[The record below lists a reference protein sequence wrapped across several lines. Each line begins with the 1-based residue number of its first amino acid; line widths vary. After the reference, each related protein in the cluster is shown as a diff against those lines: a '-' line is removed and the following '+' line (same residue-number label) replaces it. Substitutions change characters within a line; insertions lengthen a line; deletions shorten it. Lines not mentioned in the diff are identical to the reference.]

1 VGLKRPGDTV
11 STLQSLEVAGCVC
24 SAKRSVNRLAKT
36 LNVWRRY
43 SGYSGA
49 GQLDSTNAS
58 ALSTL
63 RAYPHDS
70 SWQAGCT
77 NTVLW
82 RQEVCANRVVETA
95 MSIPKERD
103 TLKTITLV
111 ALLLVGLCV
120 VGSPMAV
127 AQDTSSQSSAADS
140 TADAITDQQLALLR
154 RDIRS
159 VKKQLIAANLTL
171 TDSEATKFWQVYEQ
185 YSADMGKI
193 NDTKTAII
201 KEYSEEY
208 GTLSDDQAD
217 NLIRRWLDTDIE
229 QTKLRQRYVP
239 IFRKVLPGKKAA
251 TFFQI
256 ERRMSTMID
265 VQLTSQLPLAQSQ
278 D

>member
-1 VGLKRPGDTV
+1 MSVPSAPCEHVRTILVGKPVAPIPLSGDKKF
-11 STLQSLEVAGCVC
+11 AP
-24 SAKRSVNRLAKT
+24 
-36 LNVWRRY
+36 RRVIE
-43 SGYSGA
+43 A
-49 GQLDSTNAS
+49 
-58 ALSTL
+58 
-63 RAYPHDS
+63 
-70 SWQAGCT
+70 
-77 NTVLW
+77 
-82 RQEVCANRVVETA
+82 AN
-95 MSIPKERD
+95 SIPKERD
-103 TLKTITLV
+103 TLKKIILAALSLV
-111 ALLLVGLCV
+111 VLCV

-127 AQDTSSQSSAADS
+127 AQDTSSQSSAADN
-140 TADAITDQQLALLR
+140 TADAITDQQLTLLR

-159 VKKQLIAANLTL
+159 IKKQLIAANLTL

-185 YSADMGKI
+185 YSADTAKI
-193 NDTKTAII
+193 TDTRTAII

-256 ERRMSTMID
+256 DRRISTMID